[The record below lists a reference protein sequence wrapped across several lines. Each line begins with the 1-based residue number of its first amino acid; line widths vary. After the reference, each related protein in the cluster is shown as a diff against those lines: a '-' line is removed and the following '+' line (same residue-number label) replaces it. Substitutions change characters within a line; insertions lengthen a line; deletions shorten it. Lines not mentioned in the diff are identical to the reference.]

1 MSAAHEVLNEL
12 LDLSDIHAIAV
23 FLIKLVD
30 QRIQPSA
37 SHLRDFQQSGLH
49 LSIGLRLE
57 LGVVHHRQHR
67 RRLAQLFLEHGTQ
80 PIPLTSLVRPG
91 RVQQRQRAGA
101 TGLFPQV
108 SELNA
113 YHWQIRH
120 AGVLVERE
128 VDVQQGRQAHQIVD
142 ALERLEDRR
151 SPLADFRQH
160 PSFSHVEGQFVQIGV
175 TTVLDA
181 LDRGG
186 SIQLT
191 LQLTAQRI
199 QRPTMRQAQHRILL
213 PRHMPDERR
222 NGRHRRVPIG
232 QHLGAHDRVDRGGL
246 ARLHRA
252 HHGQHHVQLFEL
264 RRLALQHL
272 DGGIGGDLI
281 EGLL

>member
-1 MSAAHEVLNEL
+1 MIE
-12 LDLSDIHAIAV
+12 
-23 FLIKLVD
+23 LVD

-37 SHLRDFQQSGLH
+37 SNLRDFQQIGSH
-49 LSIGLRLE
+49 LSIGLGLE
-57 LGVVHHRQHR
+57 LGVIHHRQHG
-67 RRLAQLFLEHGTQ
+67 RRLAQLLLEHGTQ
-80 PIPLTSLVRPG
+80 PILTSLVRPG
-91 RVQQRQRAGA
+91 RIQQRQRAGA
-101 TGLFPQV
+101 PGLFLQM

-113 YHWQIRH
+113 DHWQVRH

-175 TTVLDA
+175 TAVLDA
-181 LDRGG
+181 LDRSG

-232 QHLGAHDRVDRGGL
+232 QDLGAHDRVDRGGL

-252 HHGQHHVQLFEL
+252 HHGQHHVELLEL